1 MENLWKWHDMW
12 CMTWCDAMT
21 TWQVIYAI
29 ENRGYNYRS
38 ILSREKVLTIH
49 FDWMKC
55 EIDFVVVVC
64 LPTSSTVILRS
75 LLMSQAP
82 KIPATSWA
90 LPSEIVEK
98 KHCQCH
104 DHNLD
109 SSTILSCVSSGG
121 CCNWL
126 SLQPYRW
133 ENFEGFPRCLPAG
146 WWISTI
152 IHLYCGELDNW

>member
-1 MENLWKWHDMW
+1 MKMTWHVVHDMTRRNDD
-12 CMTWCDAMT
+12 MTSNICHRK
-21 TWQVIYAI
+21 Q
-29 ENRGYNYRS
+29 GYNYRS

-49 FDWMKC
+49 FDGMKC
-55 EIDFVVVVC
+55 EIDFVVVVVVVVC
-64 LPTSSTVILRS
+64 LPTSSTVILWS
-75 LLMSQAP
+75 LFMSQAP

-104 DHNLD
+104 NQNLD

-133 ENFEGFPRCLPAG
+133 KNFEGLPRCLPAG

>member
-12 CMTWCDAMT
+12 CMTWRDAMT

-49 FDWMKC
+49 FDGMKYQ
-55 EIDFVVVVC
+55 IDFVVVVAVVVC
-64 LPTSSTVILRS
+64 FHTSSTVILRS
-75 LLMSQAP
+75 LFMSQAP

-98 KHCQCH
+98 NIVNVITRIWTQVQFCH
-104 DHNLD
+104 ACLLEGVVTDFHH
-109 SSTILSCVSSGG
+109 SRIGEKIL
-121 CCNWL
+121 
-126 SLQPYRW
+126 Q
-133 ENFEGFPRCLPAG
+133 GFPRFLPAG
-146 WWISTI
+146 R
-152 IHLYCGELDNW
+152 

>member
-1 MENLWKWHDMW
+1 
-12 CMTWCDAMT
+12 MTWRDAMT

-49 FDWMKC
+49 FDGMKC

-64 LPTSSTVILRS
+64 FHTSSTVILRS
-75 LLMSQAP
+75 LFMSQAP

-98 KHCQCH
+98 NIVNVITRIWTQVKFCH
-104 DHNLD
+104 ACLLEGVVTDFHHSRIGEKILKVFHASYQQVGEYLPLFTFIAVNLI
-109 SSTILSCVSSGG
+109 TGK
-121 CCNWL
+121 
-126 SLQPYRW
+126 
-133 ENFEGFPRCLPAG
+133 
-146 WWISTI
+146 
-152 IHLYCGELDNW
+152 